1 MGHTDRP
8 SFVGVRRGYD
18 RVEVDKYLDSL
29 EDSLET
35 LRSHVEK
42 LEAELEVARQREET
56 ALAPSIQARYTAVS
70 DHAAQVMQALDDEVE
85 RLRTHANEEAERM
98 LSKARA
104 DADRIQRAAESKANE
119 VRSSADDALK
129 EARQAAHAIQG
140 DARGRAEETLAAAD
154 TLMSEARQEA
164 DRTLLDLEHRRRS
177 IYGKL
182 RRTRSAIDQALSDL
196 DSEIEEEEPANELI
210 LLTEEEG
217 SRQTS
222 TRNDLSFRRS
232 IALRISSVA
241 DRLRAGPDA
250 PSSVVRNHH
259 AHLSAASVGA
269 GGLEPPASCSQ
280 SRRATRLRYAP

>member
-1 MGHTDRP
+1 MGQTDRP

-18 RVEVDKYLDSL
+18 RVEVDRYLDSL

-56 ALAPSIQARYTAVS
+56 ALAPEIQARYTVVS

-85 RLRTHANEEAERM
+85 RLRTHANEEAEQM

-119 VRSSADDALK
+119 VRSLADDALQA
-129 EARQAAHAIQG
+129 ARQAADAIQG

-154 TLMSEARQEA
+154 ALLSEARQEA
-164 DRTLLDLEHRRRS
+164 DRTHLDLEHRRRS

-196 DSEIEEEEPANELI
+196 DTEIEENAPANELI
-210 LLTEEEG
+210 FLPEE
-217 SRQTS
+217 
-222 TRNDLSFRRS
+222 RS
-232 IALRISSVA
+232 E
-241 DRLRAGPDA
+241 
-250 PSSVVRNHH
+250 
-259 AHLSAASVGA
+259 ASVD
-269 GGLEPPASCSQ
+269 E
-280 SRRATRLRYAP
+280 